1 MRFIYNAIFNSY
13 LQPTLQRWYLTNH
26 FKKENQRLL
35 IIPEEQLQLTV
46 QESNQRPSTH
56 DFSVAVAERTA
67 TVAHTTQVQALRPC
81 GQRHNPGWS
90 KIESW
95 RERNEACGN
104 WQAGWLWLALMERD
118 CWHAAAETGHL
129 ISLRE
134 QENEAFP
141 LFLPSASVSGH
152 NRSVNRLRRA
162 NEKCMT
168 EQSLRRLQEGLLC
181 FYPTSSNI
189 HGAVSPLIR
198 GDSLIA
204 LNDEPRQVAKHPV
217 RRSDAAASA
226 SNSRWQKA
234 AQTITWG
241 EPENRTR
248 TDW

>member
-1 MRFIYNAIFNSY
+1 MPYLTHIYSQPSNADIW
-13 LQPTLQRWYLTNH
+13 PTTLRPQRKSETANHTRGAAPADCTGIEPAPVDSRLQRGSRWAYSH
-26 FKKENQRLL
+26 SRSHH
-35 IIPEEQLQLTV
+35 P
-46 QESNQRPSTH
+46 SPST
-56 DFSVAVAERTA
+56 SSLWPE
-67 TVAHTTQVQALRPC
+67 TQ
-81 GQRHNPGWS
+81 PGL
-90 KIESW
+90 IED
-95 RERNEACGN
+95 RVLEGERNEACGN

-118 CWHAAAETGHL
+118 FWHAAAETGHL

-189 HGAVSPLIR
+189 HRAVSPLIR
-198 GDSLIA
+198 GVSLIA

-226 SNSRWQKA
+226 SHFRWQKA
-234 AQTITWG
+234 ERTITWS